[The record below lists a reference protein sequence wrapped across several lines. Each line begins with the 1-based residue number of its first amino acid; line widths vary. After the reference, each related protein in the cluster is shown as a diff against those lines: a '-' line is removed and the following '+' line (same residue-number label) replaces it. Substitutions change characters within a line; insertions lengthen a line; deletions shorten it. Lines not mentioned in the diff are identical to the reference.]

1 MKKGTKA
8 MPDPEMRAEYD
19 FASMTGGVRGKY
31 AGRIAG
37 EAKGRVVAVLLDPE
51 VAAFF
56 PSSESVNAALR
67 AVMAATDRDPAPL
80 RKRRTTNTR

>member
-8 MPDPEMRAEYD
+8 VPDLDMRAEYD
-19 FASMTGGVRGKY
+19 FASMKGGVRGKY

-37 EAKGRVVAVLLDPE
+37 QARGRVVAVLLDPD

-67 AVMAATDRDPAPL
+67 AVMSEADRDPAPL
-80 RKRRTTNTR
+80 PKRRTTNTP